1 MTGTTFPD
9 GFAWGVATASYQIEG
24 AVAEDGRGP
33 SIWDTFTHTP
43 GKISDGNVGDVACDH
58 YHRYHEDVDLLS
70 MLNATHYR
78 FSLAWPRIQPDG
90 SGPLNPAGIDFY
102 ARLVDALLERG
113 IQPWVTLYH
122 WDLPQA
128 LEDRGGW
135 PARDTALR
143 FADYALATYERLAD
157 RVQNW
162 TTLNE
167 PWCSAYLGYG
177 NGVHAPGR
185 QDSGDALRAAHHLLL
200 GHGLAVDRMRS
211 AGLGPKSGADQR
223 FGITLN
229 LWPIAP
235 VTSEPG
241 DVDAARRVDGISNRL
256 FLDPVLKGAYPR
268 DVLADVSGLTDHAH
282 IQDGDEKLIAAPV
295 DFLGVNYYMPTFVRL
310 RQAGGAAGDGRGGAW
325 IGGED
330 IESVPQGFPQ
340 SDMGWEIEPDGL
352 RRLLVR
358 LRDDYPALP
367 LYVTENGIAL
377 RDKVNASGSVEDPE
391 RIAYIEAHLRACRQA
406 IDEGVDLRGYF
417 VWTLTDNFEWAW
429 GFSKKF
435 GLVHLDPATQRR
447 IPKASAH
454 WFAARAKANAL

>member
-1 MTGTTFPD
+1 MTGTGTTFPD

-43 GKISDGNVGDVACDH
+43 GKISDGDVGDVACDH
-58 YHRYHEDVDLLS
+58 YHRYREDVDLLS

-102 ARLVDALLERG
+102 ARLVDTLLERG
-113 IQPWVTLYH
+113 IEPWVTLYH

-128 LEDRGGW
+128 LEDKGGW
-135 PARDTALR
+135 PVRDTAQR
-143 FADYALATYERLAD
+143 FADYAFATYERLAD
-157 RVQNW
+157 RVRNW

-185 QDSGDALRAAHHLLL
+185 KDSGDALRAAHHLLL
-200 GHGLAVDRMRS
+200 GHGLAVNRMRS
-211 AGLGPKSGADQR
+211 AASAAHR

-229 LWPIAP
+229 LWPVSP
-235 VTSEPG
+235 VTNEPG
-241 DVDAARRVDGISNRL
+241 DVEAARRVDGISNRL

-268 DVLADVSGLTDHAH
+268 DVLDDVAAITDSAH
-282 IQDGDEKLIAAPV
+282 IQDGDEHAIATPV
-295 DFLGVNYYMPTFVRL
+295 DFLGVNYYTANHVR
-310 RQAGGAAGDGRGGAW
+310 RRPADSTTPPNTVW
-325 IGGED
+325 IGCED
-330 IESVPQGFPQ
+330 VEPVPQGYPQ
-340 SDMGWEIEPDGL
+340 TDMGWEIEPDGL

-377 RDKVNASGSVEDPE
+377 RDMVNAEGAVEDPE
-391 RIAYIEAHLRACRQA
+391 RIAYLEAHLRACRQA

-417 VWTLTDNFEWAW
+417 VWTLTDNFEWSF
-429 GFSKKF
+429 GFSKRF
-435 GLVHLDPATQRR
+435 GLVHLDPETQRR

-454 WFAARAKANAL
+454 WFAARAKVNAL